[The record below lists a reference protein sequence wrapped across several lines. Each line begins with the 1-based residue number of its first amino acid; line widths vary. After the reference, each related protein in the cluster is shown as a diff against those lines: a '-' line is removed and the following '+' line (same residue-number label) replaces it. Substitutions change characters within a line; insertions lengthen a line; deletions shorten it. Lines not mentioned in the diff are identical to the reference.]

1 MSNIDLLK
9 LQSLL
14 DDHRHYLLQGY
25 NVVSNPYLRT
35 EDIQMSN
42 TILDKDKLNEKFPG
56 NSFYNYVNGNETGS
70 ISETYAGN
78 TLYEMETSFGT
89 KNTIAYNSVALNA
102 SLSADY
108 QTGNSILDN
117 NIFLKQY
124 QAHVLGRIYS
134 RGDASD
140 LRECLDAHFRE
151 DLENMEP
158 RKLFF
163 KYGTHLIRDFSV
175 GGCIMLDMRYH
186 NHMHKTVQQVSAD
199 AAAAYSGLSF
209 DSSTSAYKNAVSFY
223 QNVSVRIRSGGGNSF
238 SAFSVSDFNSQSKAW
253 MDSLAD
259 KAVPFRI
266 NRNGSLPIWEL
277 TSNAARAKTL
287 EKEFYLYNIDV
298 LDEVKANIPFITDL
312 RVEIRDKDN
321 IRSVCP
327 ENWYVAQMNP
337 GTLSAYDIDLNKGS
351 GGKYIYLLYRFGT
364 NQKDRIT
371 DIKILMGRNTKLGG
385 YTRIDADLNT
395 GSGGEYIYLAYKK
408 EDNKEKDGIYGLGTT
423 EQSSF
428 TDNYWRMAKDQ
439 NNNLADLNKGAGGLF
454 IYLLTYREKYLDEIE
469 KEKKELQA
477 LADSLK

>member
-209 DSSTSAYKNAVSFY
+209 DSSTSAYKTLFLF
-223 QNVSVRIRSGGGNSF
+223 IRMSASG
-238 SAFSVSDFNSQSKAW
+238 
-253 MDSLAD
+253 
-259 KAVPFRI
+259 
-266 NRNGSLPIWEL
+266 
-277 TSNAARAKTL
+277 
-287 EKEFYLYNIDV
+287 
-298 LDEVKANIPFITDL
+298 
-312 RVEIRDKDN
+312 
-321 IRSVCP
+321 
-327 ENWYVAQMNP
+327 YV
-337 GTLSAYDIDLNKGS
+337 LSAEILSRRFLSAILTVRVRPGWILWRTKPFLS
-351 GGKYIYLLYRFGT
+351 GLTETAACLYG
-364 NQKDRIT
+364 N
-371 DIKILMGRNTKLGG
+371 
-385 YTRIDADLNT
+385 
-395 GSGGEYIYLAYKK
+395 
-408 EDNKEKDGIYGLGTT
+408 
-423 EQSSF
+423 
-428 TDNYWRMAKDQ
+428 
-439 NNNLADLNKGAGGLF
+439 
-454 IYLLTYREKYLDEIE
+454 
-469 KEKKELQA
+469 
-477 LADSLK
+477 